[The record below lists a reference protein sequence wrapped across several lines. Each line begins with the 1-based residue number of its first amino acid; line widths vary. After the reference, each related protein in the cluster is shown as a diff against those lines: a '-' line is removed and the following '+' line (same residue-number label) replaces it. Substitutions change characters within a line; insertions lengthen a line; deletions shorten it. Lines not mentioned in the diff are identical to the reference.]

1 MPRPSQN
8 VDQRL
13 LDAGLELLPQTGCAG
28 LSVRRLTEH
37 AGVNLGMFHYHFKS
51 KDNFIRAVLQRTYEG
66 MFAALTLEVE
76 TDPAASPVHN
86 LRSAVRVL
94 AHFGRRH
101 RHLMVRILA
110 DAMAG
115 EAPAREF
122 LQANLPRHIAVIGR
136 LIAQAQQRGEFRPAP
151 PPQVLAFIAAAVASP
166 ILIGTAMQ
174 GAGSPP
180 EAGALIDDHLLSDA
194 AIEARIDAAVRAWL
208 IPPEETP

>member
-51 KDNFIRAVLQRTYEG
+51 KDNFIRTVLQRTYEE
-66 MFAALTLEVE
+66 MFAALTLKV
-76 TDPAASPVHN
+76 DPAASPVHN
-86 LRSAVRVL
+86 LRGAVRVL
-94 AHFGRRH
+94 ALFGRQH

-110 DAMAG
+110 DAMGG
-115 EAPAREF
+115 ETLAREF
-122 LQANLPRHIAVIGR
+122 LQANLPRHIGVVGA
-136 LIAQAQQRGEFRPAP
+136 LIAQAQQRGEFRAAP
-151 PPQVLAFIAAAVASP
+151 PPQVLAFIAAGVASP

-174 GAGSPP
+174 G
-180 EAGALIDDHLLSDA
+180 EGALPGVAAVVDEHLLSDA
-194 AIEARIDAAVRAWL
+194 AIETRIDAALRAWL
-208 IPPEETP
+208 VQPGATP